1 MTRVYGTPCEHCGM
15 GFDVRPTRVRV
26 LRRPNGPVQT
36 VHWCGRCR
44 STPGRLAA
52 LHARWRSRGLRMPR
66 RACIHREPD
75 GRGCPSYARPGSSRC
90 VEHAR
95 EQMRNRERSPSS
107 AVSQTHRWRQVR
119 QAVVAERQR
128 PDGTWWC
135 EIGGHVITDRTRIDV
150 DHRQPVAAGGAPY
163 DPDNLRIELLDAQP
177 PCRRQA
183 PRRAEA
189 PGHRGGASTSSR

>member
-1 MTRVYGTPCEHCGM
+1 MRALRGG
-15 GFDVRPTRVRV
+15 
-26 LRRPNGPVQT
+26 LRRAADSGPSVAPAERASSDRAL
-36 VHWCGRCR
+36 VRAL
-44 STPGRLAA
+44 SIAADPLAA
-52 LHARWRSRGLRMPR
+52 LQARWRSRGLRMPR

-75 GRGCPSYARPGSSRC
+75 GRGCPNYARPGSSRC

-163 DPDNLRIELLDAQP
+163 DPDNLRLS
-177 PCRRQA
+177 CSTHN
-183 PRRAEA
+183 RRAGGKLRAEQKRQGIA
-189 PGHRGGASTSSR
+189 AARARRGALAG